1 MPGKCAWVCAT
12 WTSWTSPRACLGSS
26 GKGAQARQADSH
38 RRGSGE
44 WSTQVHMIQQLEEQ
58 AWVSQA
64 LNTHWYINHIYLSWA
79 PWYLS
84 IWRRLYSTEV
94 LISLLIVEICFAFI
108 SSDRSS
114 LVSTYISNSRPISS
128 VTQITR
134 DHIFSINSTQY
145 HANFTRVTRIHQY
158 QIRFWQRVKLCL
170 KSKRGT
176 KSAKK
181 VASRATLRF

>member
-1 MPGKCAWVCAT
+1 MEGKSNDHGKVVTPYLSRKVWSDIIFMPGKCAWVCAT
-12 WTSWTSPRACLGSS
+12 WTSWTSPRACQGSS

-38 RRGSGE
+38 RRVRRME
-44 WSTQVHMIQQLEEQ
+44 RSTQVHMIQQLEEQ

-114 LVSTYISNSRPISS
+114 LVSTYIQLSAHK
-128 VTQITR
+128 QC
-134 DHIFSINSTQY
+134 Y
-145 HANFTRVTRIHQY
+145 ANHSGSH
-158 QIRFWQRVKLCL
+158 L
-170 KSKRGT
+170 
-176 KSAKK
+176 
-181 VASRATLRF
+181 